1 MAGNGAGALG
11 PVTHSATC
19 DQSRRQTPWS
29 ATPQSFYGIEVLTRL
44 FGTWAV
50 VGILGSDKGKS

>member
-1 MAGNGAGALG
+1 MAGNRAGAPG

-29 ATPQSFYGIEVLTRL
+29 AIPQSFYGIEGLTRL
-44 FGTWAV
+44 FGTWAE
-50 VGILGSDKGKS
+50 GDIPGSDKGKS